1 MNKEKC
7 PFCKLD
13 LIKMVCPGCNREWE
27 NYEGQMIS
35 KVRKVKFK
43 KKPEIGDTISL
54 GEILG
59 MNNGAMFSQ
68 DRKYRYALWRVWDKD
83 KPLVMFIGLNPSTA
97 NETTNDQ
104 TIRRVQRFAF
114 DWGFGGVYMMN
125 LFDQVTSDPKKL
137 EMPSETPPYTPSRF
151 DHNDLWLN
159 AIAEKCQRIIFAW
172 GSFKEAKEKGKRAAN
187 KFGGYALGINK
198 DGSPKHPLYVKKDV
212 KPEIYIP

>member
-1 MNKEKC
+1 MKKEKC
-7 PFCKLD
+7 PFCKLE
-13 LIKMVCPGCNREWE
+13 LIKMVCPDCKREWE
-27 NYEGQMIS
+27 NCQGYMVS

-43 KKPEIGDTISL
+43 KKPEIGDHYNDVFDT
-54 GEILG
+54 E
-59 MNNGAMFSQ
+59 NNGAMFSQ

-97 NETTNDQ
+97 NEITNDP
-104 TIRRVQRFAF
+104 TVRRVCRFAQ

-125 LFDQVTSDPKKL
+125 LFDQVTSDPKEL
-137 EMPSETPPYTPSRF
+137 ETSKPPPYTLLRF

-159 AIAEKCQRIIFAW
+159 AIADKCQRIIFAW
-172 GSFKEAKEKGKRAAN
+172 GSFEEAKEKGKEVAN

-212 KPEIYIP
+212 KPVIYIP